1 MYFQPPPQVNYQQYH
16 NAYPQINYNQPPNAA
31 NGYGWHGNGYG
42 WQLDPRAWYAPPPPP
57 GPSYG
62 FTPGY
67 YPAPPTPTQVIEEPP
82 IQAQKVEK
90 AESYYSP
97 VSTLCI

>member
-1 MYFQPPPQVNYQQYH
+1 MYYPPPLPPQVNYQQYH
-16 NAYPQINYNQPPNAA
+16 NAYPTFYNNQPPTAA

-42 WQLDPRAWYAPPPPP
+42 WQLDPRAWYTP
-57 GPSYG
+57 
-62 FTPGY
+62 TPGV
-67 YPAPPTPTQVIEEPP
+67 YPGGNQTIEEPP

-97 VSTLCI
+97 VSGLFL